1 MHASD
6 AGYGLWLLAAI
17 NAAFFIF
24 FAWSFYKPLTRW
36 DWRGFGMFSAFVVAL
51 FAEMYGFPL
60 TLYVLGGWLS
70 ANYPQVDWLSHDAGH
85 LLEMWFGWRANP
97 HFGPFH
103 IASFV
108 LIGGGFWLLSAAWPV
123 LYRAQREGRL
133 AREGVYA
140 RASPAVRRLRARA
153 DRLPAAVAHAA
164 HARQLSGA
172 RVGLCPTGAP

>member
-1 MHASD
+1 MTTATA
-6 AGYGLWLLAAI
+6 AGPTPALLAAI

-70 ANYPQVDWLSHDAGH
+70 ANYPQVNWLSHDAGH

-103 IASFV
+103 MASFV
-108 LIGGGFWLLSAAWPV
+108 LIGGGFWLLSAA
-123 LYRAQREGRL
+123 LFHNAAQQE
-133 AREGVYA
+133 A
-140 RASPAVRRLRARA
+140 
-153 DRLPAAVAHAA
+153 
-164 HARQLSGA
+164 
-172 RVGLCPTGAP
+172 

>member
-1 MHASD
+1 MHAPDS
-6 AGYGLWLLAAI
+6 GYGLWLLAAI

-97 HFGPFH
+97 HGRPRPVTQCEDGHRWSRFMPGCSVGHNEKGTLAAPASLPGSRGKRDRQ
-103 IASFV
+103 IA
-108 LIGGGFWLLSAAWPV
+108 LARSAARPM
-123 LYRAQREGRL
+123 
-133 AREGVYA
+133 
-140 RASPAVRRLRARA
+140 
-153 DRLPAAVAHAA
+153 
-164 HARQLSGA
+164 
-172 RVGLCPTGAP
+172 

>member
-60 TLYVLGGWLS
+60 TLYVLGGWLR
-70 ANYPQVDWLSHDAGH
+70 ANYPPVTWLSHDSGH
-85 LLEMWFGWRANP
+85 LLGMLFVWAATPRFSS
-97 HFGPFH
+97 FH
-103 IASFV
+103 IPRF
-108 LIGGGFWLLSAAWPV
+108 
-123 LYRAQREGRL
+123 YRQI
-133 AREGVYA
+133 V
-140 RASPAVRRLRARA
+140 
-153 DRLPAAVAHAA
+153 
-164 HARQLSGA
+164 
-172 RVGLCPTGAP
+172 RVGKECVIY

>member
-1 MHASD
+1 MQAPDS
-6 AGYGLWLLAAI
+6 GYGLWLLAAI

-85 LLEMWFGWRANP
+85 LGSSQKTENK
-97 HFGPFH
+97 
-103 IASFV
+103 
-108 LIGGGFWLLSAAWPV
+108 
-123 LYRAQREGRL
+123 
-133 AREGVYA
+133 AR
-140 RASPAVRRLRARA
+140 
-153 DRLPAAVAHAA
+153 
-164 HARQLSGA
+164 
-172 RVGLCPTGAP
+172 

>member
-1 MHASD
+1 MHAPDS
-6 AGYGLWLLAAI
+6 GYGLWLVAAI

-24 FAWSFYKPLTRW
+24 FAWSFYQPSTRW

-108 LIGGGFWLLSAAWPV
+108 LIGGGFWLLH
-123 LYRAQREGRL
+123 
-133 AREGVYA
+133 
-140 RASPAVRRLRARA
+140 RASDGFETMIDGREVAPMAATPTMYQDAAGKAIDRASRDGA
-153 DRLPAAVAHAA
+153 
-164 HARQLSGA
+164 LSGVRA
-172 RVGLCPTGAP
+172 AERFSATWTR